1 MQWYGHSSAD
11 KQALGLLPT
20 VGFVTWFNPALS
32 LHALTC
38 GGQKVAERGVS
49 EVVCDALGPATVH
62 KLLPEVHGE
71 LHYNKHLY
79 WQKKKFEMHTW
90 EESSNSSWKIGVME
104 FQTFFYRA
112 HLVVTVSMSF
122 LQYPQSKH
130 LISISYIFLLFK
142 HNTKANK
149 IKTWV

>member
-1 MQWYGHSSAD
+1 MLSARRQCTSYFP
-11 KQALGLLPT
+11 KCMENFIT
-20 VGFVTWFNPALS
+20 TNVYVG
-32 LHALTC
+32 
-38 GGQKVAERGVS
+38 R
-49 EVVCDALGPATVH
+49 
-62 KLLPEVHGE
+62 
-71 LHYNKHLY
+71 
-79 WQKKKFEMHTW
+79 KKKFEMHTW

-104 FQTFFYRA
+104 FRTFFYRA